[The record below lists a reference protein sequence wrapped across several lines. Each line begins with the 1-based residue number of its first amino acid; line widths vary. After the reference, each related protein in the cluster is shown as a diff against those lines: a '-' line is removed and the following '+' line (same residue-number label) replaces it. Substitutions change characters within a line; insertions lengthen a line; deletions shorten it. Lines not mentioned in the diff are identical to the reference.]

1 MALKAQK
8 KPTVLSGAMHNDIWY
23 LPNGTSTEA
32 QLLKDAISD
41 SFFSVVIAKDG
52 NEGLKKFKSFKPDII
67 ITDIMMPVCDGLDM
81 TIKIKKLDG
90 NIPIIVLSAHSDKE
104 QLLKAIDIGI
114 NKYFIKP
121 FDPEE
126 VIEHIN
132 KIAPSLNKKRQVKLK
147 EDFMFDN
154 NSMSLY
160 KNTVLINL
168 TKREKEFIHLLIKV
182 NNKVVDSE
190 YIKENLWNEEV
201 NDERL
206 RTFIKRLRIKTSKD
220 IIENISGQ
228 GYLISIL
235 DS

>member
-1 MALKAQK
+1 MNYELLKTLK
-8 KPTVLSGAMHNDIWY
+8 ILIVEDEKRL
-23 LPNGTSTEA
+23 A
-32 QLLKDAISD
+32 QLLRDAISEY
-41 SFFSVVIAKDG
+41 FFSVIIAKDG

-67 ITDIMMPVCDGLDM
+67 ITDIMMPLCDGLDM
-81 TIKIKKLDG
+81 TIKIKKLDE
-90 NIPIIVLSAHSDKE
+90 NIPIIVLSAYSDKE
-104 QLLKAIDIGI
+104 KLLKAIDIGI
-114 NKYFIKP
+114 SKYFIKP

-126 VIEHIN
+126 VIAHIN
-132 KIAPSLNKKRQVKLK
+132 KIAPILNKKRQVQLK
-147 EDFMFDN
+147 EDFIFDN

-160 KNTVLINL
+160 KNAVLITL
-168 TKREKEFIHLLIKV
+168 TKREKEFIHLLIKLK
-182 NNKVVDSE
+182 NKIVDSE

-228 GYLISIL
+228 GYLISVL

>member
-1 MALKAQK
+1 MVILDGITMMKMELK
-8 KPTVLSGAMHNDIWY
+8 
-23 LPNGTSTEA
+23 E
-32 QLLKDAISD
+32 
-41 SFFSVVIAKDG
+41 
-52 NEGLKKFKSFKPDII
+52 FKSFKPDII

>member
-1 MALKAQK
+1 MNYELLKTLK
-8 KPTVLSGAMHNDIWY
+8 ILIVEDEKRL
-23 LPNGTSTEA
+23 A

-81 TIKIKKLDG
+81 TIKIKKLDE

-206 RTFIKRLRIKTSKD
+206 RTFIKRLRINTSKD

>member
-1 MALKAQK
+1 MNYELLKTLK
-8 KPTVLSGAMHNDIWY
+8 ILIVEDEKRL
-23 LPNGTSTEA
+23 A
-32 QLLKDAISD
+32 QLLKYAISD

-81 TIKIKKLDG
+81 TIKIKKLDE

-132 KIAPSLNKKRQVKLK
+132 KIAPSLNKKKQIKLK

-154 NSMSLY
+154 NSMYLY

>member
-1 MALKAQK
+1 MNYELLKTLK
-8 KPTVLSGAMHNDIWY
+8 ILIVEDEKRL
-23 LPNGTSTEA
+23 A

-132 KIAPSLNKKRQVKLK
+132 KIAPFLNKKRQVKLK

>member
-1 MALKAQK
+1 MNYELLKTLK
-8 KPTVLSGAMHNDIWY
+8 ILIVEDEKRL
-23 LPNGTSTEA
+23 A

-81 TIKIKKLDG
+81 TIKIKKLDE

-132 KIAPSLNKKRQVKLK
+132 KIAPSLNKKKQVKLK

-160 KNTVLINL
+160 KNAVLVNL

-190 YIKENLWNEEV
+190 YIKENLWNKEV

-228 GYLISIL
+228 GYLISVL

>member
-1 MALKAQK
+1 MNYELLKTLK
-8 KPTVLSGAMHNDIWY
+8 ILIVEDEKRL
-23 LPNGTSTEA
+23 A

-132 KIAPSLNKKRQVKLK
+132 KIAPFLNKKRQVKLK

-168 TKREKEFIHLLIKV
+168 TKREKEFIHLLIKLK
-182 NNKVVDSE
+182 NKVVDSE

-235 DS
+235 DN